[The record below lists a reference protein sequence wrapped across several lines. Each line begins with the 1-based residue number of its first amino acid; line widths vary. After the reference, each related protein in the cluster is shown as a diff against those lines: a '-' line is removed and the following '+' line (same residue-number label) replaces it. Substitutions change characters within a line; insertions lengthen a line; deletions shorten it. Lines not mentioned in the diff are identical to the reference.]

1 MSADRHNEFVRRH
14 VQIVGRDL
22 LVQGTFE
29 QQLVA
34 LESLI
39 AGLFAAII
47 EVDPK
52 PRNADAYLSALTH
65 GIRRRVRQLQEG
77 KRDG

>member
-1 MSADRHNEFVRRH
+1 MSDRHNDFVRRH
-14 VQIVGRDL
+14 VQTVGRDL
-22 LVQGTFE
+22 LSQGTFE

-39 AGLFAAII
+39 AGLFAAMI

-52 PRNADAYLSALTH
+52 ARNADAYLSALTH
-65 GIRRRVRQLQEG
+65 GVRGRVRQLQE